1 MVSER
6 KKKKKKERKKE
17 RKKIILNLNREKE
30 KKKERNV
37 RSLERDSLWILCWN
51 IDYWLQRMEFCYWRY
66 AIGNAERP
74 TLKSKVGWLDILAND
89 THQFYFHNNTGGP
102 SIKVSPNVEYYYS
115 VVLSI
120 ASITWSQSL
129 PFFQSRYIT
138 ALYFTFSSLTSVGF
152 GNVAPNTDTEK
163 IFTIIVMLIGCKYR
177 PRMMSSLFKLISLK
191 TLLQIFSAFFFLF
204 FFFLLFFSFLFLFF
218 CTDWHVT
225 REKRKGK
232 ERKEKLE
239 LRKLFPYIGYY
250 PLTRRFFFFSLSL
263 PLSFQLWCMPV
274 SSVTSRRSFRGFTA
288 AQQDTTRRCFE
299 FESSSDSIRSR
310 IRFVRGWRSTF
321 NTLGRTRTESTWTA
335 FWKDSPSAFRRTY
348 VFIWTEIF

>member
-1 MVSER
+1 MGTFALSAHWMACIWWVSA
-6 KKKKKKERKKE
+6 KKKKRKKE
-17 RKKIILNLNREKE
+17 RKKKDNFKFKSRER
-30 KKKERNV
+30 KKKRKK
-37 RSLERDSLWILCWN
+37 RSFLRKGFFVDSLCWN

-191 TLLQIFSAFFFLF
+191 TLLQIFSAFFSFFFLSSFLF
-204 FFFLLFFSFLFLFF
+204 FLFFLYRL
-218 CTDWHVT
+218 T
-225 REKRKGK
+225 RNVRKKKRKGK
-232 ERKEKLE
+232 KRE
-239 LRKLFPYIGYY
+239 
-250 PLTRRFFFFSLSL
+250 
-263 PLSFQLWCMPV
+263 
-274 SSVTSRRSFRGFTA
+274 
-288 AQQDTTRRCFE
+288 
-299 FESSSDSIRSR
+299 
-310 IRFVRGWRSTF
+310 
-321 NTLGRTRTESTWTA
+321 TRT
-335 FWKDSPSAFRRTY
+335 
-348 VFIWTEIF
+348 